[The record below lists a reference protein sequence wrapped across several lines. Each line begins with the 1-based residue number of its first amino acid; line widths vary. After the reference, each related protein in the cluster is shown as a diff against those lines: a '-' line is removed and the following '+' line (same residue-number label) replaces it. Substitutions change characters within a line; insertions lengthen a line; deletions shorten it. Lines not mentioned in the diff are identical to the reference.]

1 MYKQILVPLDGSDL
15 AEQALPHA
23 RELAKTYGATLHV
36 LRAFT
41 HDHEGLMGLH
51 SKVDVGMTTETAFD
65 LQRQYGEAQ
74 RLTITEYIDHVAD
87 RLKNEG
93 LSVEAEAVE
102 GSAFDSIVDYAKK
115 HDVDLITMTT
125 HGHGGLKR
133 MLTGSVTDRV
143 IRGGEIPVLVIHCH

>member
-1 MYKQILVPLDGSDL
+1 MYKQILVPFDGSDL

-23 RELAKTYGATLHV
+23 QELAKTYGVTPHA

-51 SKVDVGMTTETAFD
+51 SKVDGGLTTETAFD
-65 LQRQYGEAQ
+65 LQCQYGEAQ

-102 GSAFDSIVDYAKK
+102 GSAYDSIVDYAKK
-115 HDVDLITMTT
+115 HDVHLITMTT

-133 MLTGSVTDRV
+133 MLRGSVTDRV